1 MELLVEANARLE
13 RLGLGALVS
22 TRRHLVIGTGTPE
35 EPRGNAALA
44 TVDLSKLVLLQGYLF
59 MVLNERL
66 EELRLEALVR
76 TESYMIMAHLHS
88 LPALRLPALEA
99 IGAVSARQSSPPSV
113 SSVLTSRPRCWVA
126 LCAERLR
133 LFDGLARPAAGERGL
148 VPLSAAAGG
157 AHHAG

>member
-1 MELLVEANARLE
+1 MEANARLE

-76 TESYMIMAHLHS
+76 AESYMIMAHLHS
-88 LPALRLPALEA
+88 LTALRLPALEA

-113 SSVLTSRPRCWVA
+113 SSAFEYLLPDR
-126 LCAERLR
+126 
-133 LFDGLARPAAGERGL
+133 AAG
-148 VPLSAAAGG
+148 
-157 AHHAG
+157 

>member
-66 EELRLEALVR
+66 EELRLEGLGR
-76 TESYMIMAHLHS
+76 TESYMIMH
-88 LPALRLPALEA
+88 
-99 IGAVSARQSSPPSV
+99 PSDA
-113 SSVLTSRPRCWVA
+113 C
-126 LCAERLR
+126 
-133 LFDGLARPAAGERGL
+133 
-148 VPLSAAAGG
+148 GG
-157 AHHAG
+157 AEGTRRA